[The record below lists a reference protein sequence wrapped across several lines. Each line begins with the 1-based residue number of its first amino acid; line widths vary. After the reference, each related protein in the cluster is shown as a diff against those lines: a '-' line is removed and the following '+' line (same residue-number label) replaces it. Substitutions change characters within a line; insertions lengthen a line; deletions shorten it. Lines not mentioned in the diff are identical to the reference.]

1 MLTKEDKFQKI
12 LNLYTKVVDA
22 GLTWGISSDEELI
35 QNQRMVSLTDNK
47 NTGPNVKYILRQN
60 VSTSNQSNDNRF
72 AKNYLQVGQNN
83 LNHMGLNNDYQHVK
97 NGSRPK
103 NDIELKL
110 KKFVE

>member
-1 MLTKEDKFQKI
+1 MLTKEAKFQKI

-35 QNQRMVSLTDNK
+35 QNQRMVSITDNK
-47 NTGPNVKYILRQN
+47 NSGPNVKYILRQN
-60 VSTSNQSNDNRF
+60 ANISNQNNDNRF

-103 NDIELKL
+103 NDIKLKL
-110 KKFVE
+110 KKVVD